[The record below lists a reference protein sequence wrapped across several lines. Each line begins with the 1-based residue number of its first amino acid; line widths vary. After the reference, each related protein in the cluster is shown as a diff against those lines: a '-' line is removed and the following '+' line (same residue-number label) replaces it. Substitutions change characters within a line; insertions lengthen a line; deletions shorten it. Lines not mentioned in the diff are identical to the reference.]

1 MVTLFPSAG
10 TRLCKYL
17 FINSR
22 QAFQNPPRHSL
33 LRTTTYWHPAIPT
46 LARRRRPHLP
56 ASNYSISPFL
66 LLQSQR
72 RFAARGRVRPSA
84 GRAQPF
90 LDPTSTSFLLHVA
103 IMSSRKLGGGRILGS
118 GKGLAPPT
126 PPSAPRVGS
135 PLAPS
140 ESTVSMASSS
150 LSPPPS
156 AGLPP
161 LGQDIGVSIT
171 VGVPGKGGP
180 VDSAGLVCPICNEE
194 MVSLDCYCNNRV
206 ANDPFR

>member
-1 MVTLFPSAG
+1 
-10 TRLCKYL
+10 
-17 FINSR
+17 
-22 QAFQNPPRHSL
+22 
-33 LRTTTYWHPAIPT
+33 
-46 LARRRRPHLP
+46 
-56 ASNYSISPFL
+56 
-66 LLQSQR
+66 
-72 RFAARGRVRPSA
+72 
-84 GRAQPF
+84 
-90 LDPTSTSFLLHVA
+90 
-103 IMSSRKLGGGRILGS
+103 MSSRKLGGGRILGS

-171 VGVPGKGGP
+171 VGVPGKVGP

-194 MVSLDCYCNNRV
+194 MVSLDCHYNSRV
-206 ANDPFR
+206 AKDPFR